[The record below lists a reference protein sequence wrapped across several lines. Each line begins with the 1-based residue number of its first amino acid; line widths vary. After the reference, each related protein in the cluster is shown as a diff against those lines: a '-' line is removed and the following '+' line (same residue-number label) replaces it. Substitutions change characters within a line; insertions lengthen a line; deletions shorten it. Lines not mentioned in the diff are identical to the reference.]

1 MQTCSRCFTP
11 PVTRRPRRDT
21 CQANV
26 ANSMRDLTIAQ
37 ELMEQYSPP
46 CRPIICMTIHQYMI
60 DRFQIHRNQS
70 QRLQGRIGW
79 QVCGETSRTLTPSK
93 TLYLIVLPYS
103 LVQRS
108 CITESSLF
116 PICRMFP
123 YSQFG
128 LGGPGRSARGFEMF
142 SRQMNLISL
151 YSAEVPWSEQRNQIA
166 WQLLKS
172 KTGRICAGCW

>member
-1 MQTCSRCFTP
+1 MAAMQTCSRCFKP
-11 PVTRRPRRDT
+11 SVTRRPRRDT

-103 LVQRS
+103 PVQRS
-108 CITESSLF
+108 CITESSLS
-116 PICRMFP
+116 PICRRFP
-123 YSQFG
+123 QSQFG

-142 SRQMNLISL
+142 SR
-151 YSAEVPWSEQRNQIA
+151 
-166 WQLLKS
+166 
-172 KTGRICAGCW
+172 